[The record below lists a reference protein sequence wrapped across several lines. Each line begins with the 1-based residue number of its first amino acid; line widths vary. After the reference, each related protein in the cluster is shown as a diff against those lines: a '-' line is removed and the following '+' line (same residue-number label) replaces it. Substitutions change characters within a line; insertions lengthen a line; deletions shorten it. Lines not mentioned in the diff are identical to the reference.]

1 MKISFD
7 EFYQELEEGV
17 YDPNIFKAIFLA
29 GGPGSGKSFV
39 AGRTGIIGKGLKLV
53 NSDNEFEFLMK
64 QAQLSLD
71 MTGKAA
77 ERQADKRDK
86 IRDKA
91 KSMTSKK
98 KGGYIDGRLGLIID
112 GTARD
117 YPKLAAEAVALQKLG
132 YDTYMI
138 FVNTSLDVALERNAM
153 RPRKVPE
160 SIVTKSWNAVQNNI
174 GKFSLFFKKGFIIV
188 DNNEVNEDIFKEVY
202 KRVTYLLQQRVQNGR
217 AKLWI
222 QHQLDLKRR

>member
-1 MKISFD
+1 MKQSFD
-7 EFYQELEEGV
+7 ELYDELNEGV

-29 GGPGSGKSFV
+29 GGPGSGKSYV
-39 AGRTGIIGKGLKLV
+39 AGRSGVIGQGLKLV

-64 QAQLSLD
+64 KAKLELD
-71 MTGKAA
+71 MTT
-77 ERQADKRDK
+77 QLADKQAGQRDSV
-86 IRDKA
+86 RDKA
-91 KSMTSKK
+91 KRMTASKK
-98 KGGYIDGRLGLIID
+98 DNYISGRLGLILD

-117 YPKLAAEAVALQKLG
+117 YDKLSNEAKALQQIG

-160 SIVTKSWNAVQNNI
+160 SIVSKSWKAVQQNI

-188 DNNEVNEDIFKEVY
+188 DNNEVNEDIMKEVS
-202 KRVTYLLQQRVQNGR
+202 KRVRSLLRQKIQNGR

-222 QHQLDLKRR
+222 QQQLDLKRR